1 MENQNVEQKS
11 DSRNNR
17 TLIYIILIALLVGA
31 NIFLYIKYTQK
42 EKQTI
47 ALTEALNI
55 DSMRIVDLDAKYSS
69 ALTELNSM
77 RGQNKSLDSL
87 LDIKESEIKSMKASL
102 DKALKD
108 KKISDAE
115 YKKQVEMLQNLI
127 SDLKNQITVLEKE
140 KGVLIEQKDALGKQL
155 NTSLDENGQ
164 LKQQNKVL
172 AKKATMGALLKAQ
185 NLKAV
190 GVYGK
195 GKKGKEVETK
205 SAKKVESIKVCFD
218 IDENKVSEPGSKI
231 FLLRI
236 VSPEGVTLAV
246 QSQGSGVFELAD
258 SGEKSQYT
266 TKQEINYEQKKK
278 NVCMYWEGAAGGF
291 GKGTYTIEI
300 YQDGYNTGTTTM
312 ELK

>member
-1 MENQNVEQKS
+1 MENQTQEQKS

-47 ALTEALNI
+47 TLTEALNI
-55 DSMRIVDLDAKYSS
+55 DSMRIVDLDAKYTS
-69 ALTELNSM
+69 ALTELNAM
-77 RGQNKSLDSL
+77 RGQNRLLDSL
-87 LDIKESEIKSMKASL
+87 LDVKESEIKSMKANL

-115 YKKQVEMLQNLI
+115 YKKQVEMLQSVI

-140 KGVLIEQKDALGKQL
+140 KGILIEQKDALGKQL
-155 NTSLDENGQ
+155 NATLDENGQ

-172 AKKATMGALLKAQ
+172 AKKATIGALLKAQ

-190 GVYGK
+190 GVFGR
-195 GKKGKEVETK
+195 GKKNKEVETNN
-205 SAKKVESIKVCFD
+205 AKKVENIRVCFD
-218 IDENKVSEPGSKI
+218 VDENKASEPGTKV
-231 FLLRI
+231 FMLRI

-246 QSQGSGVFELAD
+246 QSQGSGVFELAE

-266 TKQEINYEQKKK
+266 MKQEINYEQKKR

-291 GKGTYTIEI
+291 NKGTYTIEV
-300 YQDGYNTGTTTM
+300 YQDGYNVGTTTLV
-312 ELK
+312 LK

>member
-1 MENQNVEQKS
+1 
-11 DSRNNR
+11 
-17 TLIYIILIALLVGA
+17 
-31 NIFLYIKYTQK
+31 
-42 EKQTI
+42 
-47 ALTEALNI
+47 
-55 DSMRIVDLDAKYSS
+55 
-69 ALTELNSM
+69 
-77 RGQNKSLDSL
+77 
-87 LDIKESEIKSMKASL
+87 
-102 DKALKD
+102 
-108 KKISDAE
+108 
-115 YKKQVEMLQNLI
+115 
-127 SDLKNQITVLEKE
+127 
-140 KGVLIEQKDALGKQL
+140 
-155 NTSLDENGQ
+155 
-164 LKQQNKVL
+164 
-172 AKKATMGALLKAQ
+172 
-185 NLKAV
+185 
-190 GVYGK
+190 
-195 GKKGKEVETK
+195 VETK

>member
-1 MENQNVEQKS
+1 MENQTQETKNE
-11 DSRNNR
+11 SRNNR

-31 NIFLYIKYTQK
+31 NIFLYIKLAQK

-47 ALTEALNI
+47 TLTEALNI
-55 DSMRIVDLDAKYSS
+55 DSMRIVDLDAKYTS
-69 ALTELNSM
+69 ALAELNTM
-77 RGQNKSLDSL
+77 RGQNKVLDSL
-87 LDIKESEIKSMKASL
+87 LDVKESEIKSMKASL

-127 SDLKNQITVLEKE
+127 SDLKNQISVLEKE
-140 KGVLIEQKDALGKQL
+140 KGILIEQKDALGKQL
-155 NTSLDENGQ
+155 NTTLDENGQ

-172 AKKATMGALLKAQ
+172 QKKATMGALLKAQ

-195 GKKGKEVETK
+195 GKKNKEVETTN
-205 SAKKVESIKVCFD
+205 AKKVESIRVCFD
-218 IDENKVSEPGSKI
+218 VDENKVAEPGTKV
-231 FLLRI
+231 FMLRV

-246 QSQGSGVFELAD
+246 QSQGSGVFELAE

-266 TKQEINYEQKKK
+266 MKQEVSYEQKKK

-291 GKGTYTIEI
+291 SKGTYTIEV
-300 YQDGYNTGTTTM
+300 YQDGYNVGTTTM
-312 ELK
+312 VLK